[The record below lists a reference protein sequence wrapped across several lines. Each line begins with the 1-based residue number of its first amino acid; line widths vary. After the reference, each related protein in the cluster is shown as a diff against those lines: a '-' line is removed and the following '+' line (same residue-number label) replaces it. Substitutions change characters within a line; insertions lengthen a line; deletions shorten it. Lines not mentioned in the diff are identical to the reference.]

1 MESLQNLKAYAL
13 LTGNS
18 YLSSELKLLEVEIRT
33 LENNAKLE
41 VYKLLPGAY

>member
-41 VYKLLPGAY
+41 VYKLVSEGY

>member
-1 MESLQNLKAYAL
+1 METLQKLKAYAL

-18 YLSSELKLLEVEIRT
+18 YLSSELAILEVEIRT

-41 VYKLLPGAY
+41 VYKLVSEGY